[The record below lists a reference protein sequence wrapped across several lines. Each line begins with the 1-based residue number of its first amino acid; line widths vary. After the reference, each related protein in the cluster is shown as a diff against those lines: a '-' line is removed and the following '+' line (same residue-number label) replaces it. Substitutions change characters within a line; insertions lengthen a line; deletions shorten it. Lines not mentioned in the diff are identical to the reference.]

1 MEAVYWMRMEGQDEV
16 CPGDLPAVFRFRM
29 EESLSGGRKICM
41 KERKWEDVERSQ
53 ADSYV
58 DKILTAFNL
67 KGRLYSSYQLS

>member
-1 MEAVYWMRMEGQDEV
+1 MGTFLL
-16 CPGDLPAVFRFRM
+16 CSGSLCRM

-41 KERKWEDVERSQ
+41 KERKGEDVERSQ

-67 KGRLYSSYQLS
+67 KGRLYTRHQLF